1 MIVPD
6 HLVLTWCDKVFFS
19 ESESSKPGYDLLLS
33 INWAYCSLITFLH
46 VSEEPCKKLPIFTYN
61 HHMVNYFLEWDNKTK
76 VPAIDIPRYESK
88 SIDPL
93 SFCNNDNQLINTNCQ
108 KYKWMQF
115 LLYTFTKDLF
125 NFANL
130 RWLLGKPRC
139 RPGICTKDAFLG
151 FKFVEDGI

>member
-1 MIVPD
+1 
-6 HLVLTWCDKVFFS
+6 
-19 ESESSKPGYDLLLS
+19 
-33 INWAYCSLITFLH
+33 
-46 VSEEPCKKLPIFTYN
+46 
-61 HHMVNYFLEWDNKTK
+61 MVNYFLEWDNKTK

-115 LLYTFTKDLF
+115 LLFTFTKDLF

-130 RWLLGKPRC
+130 R
-139 RPGICTKDAFLG
+139 
-151 FKFVEDGI
+151 